1 MRRHRQMQLYAGAL
15 LAVAL
20 LLGGPILR
28 DNIPTEPWPLIALFV
43 LTLVLS
49 NLAVELPFAVSL
61 SFTFAPIF
69 AGILQAGPA
78 GGALLGVASAV
89 SFQEVREHKPP
100 VLMLVNVCQLFIAG
114 LLAGW
119 VHVSISEGLD
129 GRAGQGLSSLG
140 LGFVAPGFA
149 VAAFFLLN
157 LLLVGVA
164 LSLKTGIGW
173 ADTLRALSPGS
184 YWVSLLVLAL
194 LGYVMAQLISI
205 QSWFG
210 LLLLVLPFTMAR
222 RTFRVYVELTEAY
235 TSTVRSLVT
244 AIEAKDPY
252 TRGHSER
259 VADYACRLGERMGMP
274 TAEIDL
280 IERAALLH
288 DVGKIGISLDTLVSP
303 EKLTPDE
310 VNAIR
315 QHPALGSDLV
325 GDVEFLSDIVDV
337 VRHHHER
344 CDGAGYPDGLVGE
357 RISIPARI
365 LAIADAYDAMTS
377 DRAYRPRMTD
387 AQARDE
393 LHRVADSQ
401 LDGDLVRQFTT
412 MLSEDRVEG
421 ASA

>member
-1 MRRHRQMQLYAGAL
+1 
-15 LAVAL
+15 
-20 LLGGPILR
+20 
-28 DNIPTEPWPLIALFV
+28 V
-43 LTLVLS
+43 LTLL
-49 NLAVELPFAVSL
+49 
-61 SFTFAPIF
+61 
-69 AGILQAGPA
+69 
-78 GGALLGVASAV
+78 
-89 SFQEVREHKPP
+89 
-100 VLMLVNVCQLFIAG
+100 G
-114 LLAGW
+114 LLVAYLITLKSW
-119 VHVSISEGLD
+119 
-129 GRAGQGLSSLG
+129 LG
-140 LGFVAPGFA
+140 LA
-149 VAAFFLLN
+149 
-157 LLLVGVA
+157 
-164 LSLKTGIGW
+164 
-173 ADTLRALSPGS
+173 
-184 YWVSLLVLAL
+184 
-194 LGYVMAQLISI
+194 
-205 QSWFG
+205 
-210 LLLLVLPFTMAR
+210 LLVLPFWMAR

-259 VADYACRLGERMGMP
+259 VADYACRLAECIGIP
-274 TAEIDL
+274 KAEIDL

-315 QHPALGSDLV
+315 QHPVLGSDLV
-325 GDVEFLSDIVDV
+325 SDVEFLSDIVDV

-357 RISIPARI
+357 RISTPARI

-387 AQARDE
+387 AQAREE

-401 LDGDLVRQFTT
+401 LDGDLVRQFTA

>member
-1 MRRHRQMQLYAGAL
+1 MRRFV
-15 LAVAL
+15 LAVIAVAVFVVAWVVASFPTDRWVGL
-20 LLGGPILR
+20 IILGLLGLVAANMTF
-28 DNIPTEPWPLIALFV
+28 DYPTSA
-43 LTLVLS
+43 S
-49 NLAVELPFAVSL
+49 VSL
-61 SFTFAPIF
+61 GFAFTFAAIVYSGPI
-69 AGILQAGPA
+69 
-78 GGALLGVASAV
+78 GGALVG
-89 SFQEVREHKPP
+89 
-100 VLMLVNVCQLFIAG
+100 
-114 LLAGW
+114 LAGAASIQEIRDRKPALMVIGNGAQLALAGAVAGMLHVW
-119 VHVSISEGLD
+119 VSGWGPLLVSAALV
-129 GRAGQGLSSLG
+129 RTVL
-140 LGFVAPGFA
+140 APA
-149 VAAFFLLN
+149 VAASGFFAVN
-157 LLLVGVA
+157 VILVSIGIGF
-164 LSLKTGIGW
+164 KTGMRPTE
-173 ADTLRALSPGS
+173 AMKALGLAQH
-184 YWVSLLVLAL
+184 WISLLVLAL
-194 LGYVMAQLISI
+194 LGLVLAELLSQG
-205 QSWFG
+205 SWLG
-210 LLLLVLPFTMAR
+210 AVLLVLPFTMAR

-259 VADYACRLGERMGMP
+259 VAEYACRLAERIGAP
-274 TAEIDL
+274 RAEIDL

-288 DVGKIGISLDTLVSP
+288 DVGKIGISLDTLASP

>member
-1 MRRHRQMQLYAGAL
+1 MPSAMRRFV
-15 LAVAL
+15 LAVIAVAVFVVAWVVASFPTDRWVGL
-20 LLGGPILR
+20 IILGLLGLVAANMTF
-28 DNIPTEPWPLIALFV
+28 DYPTSA
-43 LTLVLS
+43 S
-49 NLAVELPFAVSL
+49 VSL
-61 SFTFAPIF
+61 GFAFTFAAIVYSGPI
-69 AGILQAGPA
+69 
-78 GGALLGVASAV
+78 GGALVG
-89 SFQEVREHKPP
+89 
-100 VLMLVNVCQLFIAG
+100 
-114 LLAGW
+114 LAGAASIQEIRDRKPALMVIGNGAQLALAGAVAGMLHVW
-119 VHVSISEGLD
+119 VSGWGPLLVSAALV
-129 GRAGQGLSSLG
+129 RTVL
-140 LGFVAPGFA
+140 APA
-149 VAAFFLLN
+149 VAASGFFAVN
-157 LLLVGVA
+157 VILVSIGIGF
-164 LSLKTGIGW
+164 KTGMRPTE
-173 ADTLRALSPGS
+173 AMKALGLAQH
-184 YWVSLLVLAL
+184 WISLLVLAL
-194 LGYVMAQLISI
+194 LGLVLAELLSQG
-205 QSWFG
+205 SWLG
-210 LLLLVLPFTMAR
+210 AVLLVLPFTMAR

-259 VADYACRLGERMGMP
+259 VAEYACRLAERIGMP
-274 TAEIDL
+274 RAEIDL

-303 EKLTPDE
+303 EKLTTDE

-401 LDGDLVRQFTT
+401 LDGDLVRQFTV

>member
-1 MRRHRQMQLYAGAL
+1 MPSAMRRFV
-15 LAVAL
+15 LAVIAVAVFVVAWVVASFPTDRWVGL
-20 LLGGPILR
+20 IILGLLGLVAANMTF
-28 DNIPTEPWPLIALFV
+28 DYPTSA
-43 LTLVLS
+43 S
-49 NLAVELPFAVSL
+49 VSL
-61 SFTFAPIF
+61 GFAFTFAAIVYSGPI
-69 AGILQAGPA
+69 
-78 GGALLGVASAV
+78 GGALVG
-89 SFQEVREHKPP
+89 
-100 VLMLVNVCQLFIAG
+100 
-114 LLAGW
+114 LAGAASIQEIRDRKPALMVLGNGAQLALAGAVAGMLHVW
-119 VHVSISEGLD
+119 VSGWAPLLVSAALV
-129 GRAGQGLSSLG
+129 RTVL
-140 LGFVAPGFA
+140 APA
-149 VAAFFLLN
+149 VAASGFFAVN
-157 LLLVGVA
+157 VILVSIGIGF
-164 LSLKTGIGW
+164 KTGMRPTE
-173 ADTLRALSPGS
+173 AMKALGLAQH
-184 YWVSLLVLAL
+184 WISLLVLAL
-194 LGYVMAQLISI
+194 LGLVLAELLSQG
-205 QSWFG
+205 SWLG
-210 LLLLVLPFTMAR
+210 AVLLVLPFTMAR

-259 VADYACRLGERMGMP
+259 VAEYACRLAERIGMP
-274 TAEIDL
+274 RAEIDL

-344 CDGAGYPDGLVGE
+344 CDGAGYPDGLVGD

-401 LDGDLVRQFTT
+401 LDGDLVRQFTA

-421 ASA
+421 SSA